1 MRPYFIVFPAVI
13 FGVLFASELP
23 FDYQS
28 TLLEETPNYRVYH
41 VTYDSP
47 EAPFWKEA
55 KQVKAFYFEPKNLP
69 EGGVPAVLCMHILG
83 GGGHL
88 TRFIAGYFA
97 EHGMPALMPQMPLF
111 LERRPPGSLASILQG
126 DDGIRYLIAT
136 FRAVPGD
143 VKRSVD
149 FLASRPGVDPGR
161 LNLIGTSLGGILG
174 VSTVAHDPRLDKA
187 VFLLAGGNLQTILQ
201 GNNREAT
208 PIRTAIQNATSEQ
221 YAEITRLL
229 DYLEPLNCAPALA
242 AKAAEGKLRMYNAG
256 EDQIVPA
263 DCSNALAEA
272 LGLIPGETHVIFP
285 NVGHDTDVIARLP
298 QVLEDSLAFFGG
310 DQRVVAAATD
320 AEAAKLSAMM
330 TSIKQLLNG
339 GPADA
344 TRTARIALRFSVL
357 ENDSEKMS
365 GRIQLTLANGKF
377 QLQLDAGQGLAGFQ
391 RLAVGFG
398 DLPWVVTPNG
408 SIFQGDKSSPLAPAK
423 LLPDKFHLYR
433 KMVTALLSQV
443 ATTGSLDTLKK
454 LIQLEASFQGT
465 DKRTF
470 VADAEG
476 CHVEIQL
483 AKKHDV
489 PENLRV
495 TYGKTLVAVHFD
507 QWEDADNLTE
517 TDFTP
522 PTEAPYSQTVNSE
535 QLVLAL
541 RQVIQ
546 RVWEEATEGH
556 AAYHSPLC
564 TADRILRFEKGL
576 RIERT
581 GEFPVLIF
589 AGTPEEIGRQHGQLC
604 KAEIKRSYAC
614 LRLVAGG
621 YLLLKNEWFYDTI
634 QEAQKRTLFATP
646 ERYLTEL
653 DAMSQSAGLTAA
665 QGREIGF
672 FPELFHCSGIA
683 ARGKAT
689 VGGQVVHARV
699 LDYMKDIGLQ
709 SSAQIQV
716 YLPDGLLPWITVGF
730 AGFNGTVTAMNA
742 AGLAIGEMGGRG
754 EGNWDGLPMSY
765 LLRRIMEECHT
776 VAEAREMI
784 ASTPLTCEYYYVISD
799 RSGDLLAVETRAGE
813 PPTFLAPGESHP
825 LLQEAFKDIAW
836 ITAPSRQPALCERL
850 HQFYGKIDAE
860 TMKQVILRPVAM
872 ASNLHD
878 AIFLPETLDLHFAYA
893 DATRPGCDCPYH
905 RLNLNE
911 LIQYYQE
918 HSKTNQTP

>member
-1 MRPYFIVFPAVI
+1 MRLSFSVLLAVFL
-13 FGVLFASELP
+13 GSLFASELP

-47 EAPFWKEA
+47 EAPFWEEA

-111 LERRPPGSLASILQG
+111 LERKPAGGFSRLLQK
-126 DDGIRYLIAT
+126 DGIRYLIDA

-149 FLASRPGVDPGR
+149 FLASRPGVDPAR

-174 VSTVAHDPRLDKA
+174 VSTVAHDSRLDKA

-201 GNNREAT
+201 GDNREAT
-208 PIRTAIQNATSEQ
+208 PIRTAIQNATPKQ
-221 YAEITRLL
+221 HAEIMRLL
-229 DYLEPLNCAPALA
+229 DYLEPLNCAPALT

-263 DCSNALAEA
+263 ACSNALAEA

-310 DQRVVAAATD
+310 DQRVISTSTD
-320 AEAAKLSAMM
+320 ADAAKLSAMM
-330 TSIKQLLNG
+330 TSIKQLLAG

-344 TRTARIALRFSVL
+344 TQAARIALRFSVL
-357 ENDSEKMS
+357 ENDSEKMA
-365 GRIQLTLANGKF
+365 GRIQLTLADGKF
-377 QLQLDAGQGLAGFQ
+377 QLQLDDGQGLAGFQ

-408 SIFQGDKSSPLAPAK
+408 SIFQGAKPSPIAPAK

-433 KMVTALLSQV
+433 KMVIALLSQV

-454 LIQLEASFQGT
+454 LIQLEASFQGS

-483 AKKHDV
+483 AKEHDV

-507 QWEDADNLTE
+507 QWEDADNLAE
-517 TDFTP
+517 ADFTP
-522 PTEAPYSQTVNSE
+522 PAEAPSSQTVNSA
-535 QLVLAL
+535 QLVLSL

-556 AAYHSPLC
+556 AGYHNPIC
-564 TADRILRFEKGL
+564 TAERIQRFEKGM
-576 RIERT
+576 RIERP

-589 AGTPEEIGRQHGQLC
+589 AGTPEEMGRQHGQLC

-646 ERYLTEL
+646 ERFLTEL
-653 DAMSQSAGLTAA
+653 DAMSKAAGLTTA

-689 VGGQVVHARV
+689 VGGQIVHARV

-709 SSAQIQV
+709 STAQIQV
-716 YLPDGLLPWITVGF
+716 YLPDGFLPWITVGF

-799 RSGDLLAVETRAGE
+799 RSGDMLAVETRAGE
-813 PPTFLAPGESHP
+813 QPTFLAPGDKHP
-825 LLQEAFKDIAW
+825 LLLESFEDIAW

-911 LIQYYQE
+911 LIQYYRE
-918 HSKTNQTP
+918 NQ